1 MSFISQL
8 LLNMQN
14 VDAINDENNQN
25 RSSFS
30 DQNASNI
37 SSNSLNE
44 TIDTK
49 NSAKNKWGFTVKKG
63 ESYDYVTCDQC
74 KYTTIPFRS
83 TLMKLFGKPQ
93 KKISDDG
100 EMLSIEYFD
109 LSEYLNLFLGY

>member
-63 ESYDYVTCDQC
+63 ESYDYVTYDQC
-74 KYTTIPFRS
+74 KYYTIPFRS
-83 TLMKLFGKPQ
+83 TLIKLFGKSQ
-93 KKISDDG
+93 KKTSDDG

-109 LSEYLNLFLGY
+109 